1 MKGLLLLSLLA
12 SILFSLG
19 CNKENEIEVIMDSEL
34 TAYYWQLDSISL
46 IGSIKSTIYNQD
58 SGIYEGRSIVISF
71 EQPNLVKSN
80 YSSIIGAGTYDLL
93 EEKGIKF
100 QDFQRGDFSGASS
113 EWFDL
118 FVASMNDVDK
128 YSIIDNQLSFF
139 YENRRMHFTRL

>member
-1 MKGLLLLSLLA
+1 MPSLHLCFER
-12 SILFSLG
+12 I
-19 CNKENEIEVIMDSEL
+19 
-34 TAYYWQLDSISL
+34 
-46 IGSIKSTIYNQD
+46 
-58 SGIYEGRSIVISF
+58 RSIAISF

-113 EWFDL
+113 EWFNL